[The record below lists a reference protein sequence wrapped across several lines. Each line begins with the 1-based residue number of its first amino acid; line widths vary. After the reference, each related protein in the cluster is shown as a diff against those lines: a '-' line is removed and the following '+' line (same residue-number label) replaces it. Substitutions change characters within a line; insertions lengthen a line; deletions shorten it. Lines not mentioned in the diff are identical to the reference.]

1 MNKLKVVEEEV
12 DESMYF
18 LEMFLIISEKEHSKI
33 KRLLKE
39 ADELLSIMVA
49 SINTM
54 RKKKKKSKEWRNLEV
69 RFAINYRNN

>member
-18 LEMFLIISEKEHSKI
+18 LEMFLIISEKEHSEI

-54 RKKKKKSKEWRNLEV
+54 RKRIAKSKE
-69 RFAINYRNN
+69 